1 MIFNF
6 NKNKQ
11 FSTRLVLNGKKIETV
26 NEIKLLGTIITNNL
40 KWDKNTK
47 LLVKRAYSRM
57 EILRQMSKFTNSV
70 KDKVQIYKAYIRSV
84 IEQSSVV
91 WG

>member
-40 KWDKNTK
+40 KGDKNTK

-70 KDKVQIYKAYIRSV
+70 KDKVHI
-84 IEQSSVV
+84 
-91 WG
+91 